1 MKHWVD
7 TSFIQWDLSELE
19 LERKNHKMATSGS
32 VLKAV
37 DYSAPLV
44 LELNEITILM
54 ALNTVGI
61 VTVMGLSI
69 YVAILAFSKKGS
81 QELSE
86 SHFSRG

>member
-1 MKHWVD
+1 MEHWID
-7 TSFIQWDLSELE
+7 TFFIQWDLSELE
-19 LERKNHKMATSGS
+19 LERKEQKMATSGS

-69 YVAILAFSKKGS
+69 YVAISAVFKKGS

>member
-1 MKHWVD
+1 L
-7 TSFIQWDLSELE
+7 DLRRLE
-19 LERKNHKMATSGS
+19 LGRKEHDMALSSS

-44 LELNEITILM
+44 LQLNEITILM
-54 ALNTVGI
+54 ALNTLGI

-69 YVAILAFSKKGS
+69 YVAISAFFKKGS